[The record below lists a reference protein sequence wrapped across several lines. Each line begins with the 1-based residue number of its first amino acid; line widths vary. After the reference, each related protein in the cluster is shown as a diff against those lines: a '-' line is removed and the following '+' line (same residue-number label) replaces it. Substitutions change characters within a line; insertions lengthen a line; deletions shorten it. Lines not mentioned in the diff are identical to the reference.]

1 MFVVLDPRGST
12 RDRRDNTVAS
22 ADDVKVRLQQQVAK
36 GEFIE
41 RLAERIGARAQASA
55 VFGEPVERG
64 GVTVIPVA
72 KATWGVGGG
81 SGEKAGEHGL
91 GGGGGM
97 AIAPLGY
104 IEVRDEGAVFKPIR
118 DPRLMAGAGAAA
130 AGLTALVVRALLRR

>member
-1 MFVVLDPRGST
+1 MAEVDQ
-12 RDRRDNTVAS
+12 
-22 ADDVKVRLQQQVAK
+22 VKARVRAQVARC
-36 GEFIE
+36 EFIE
-41 RLAERIGARAQASA
+41 RLAERVGGRAQASA
-55 VFGEPVERG
+55 VFGEPVERSG
-64 GVTVIPVA
+64 LTVIPVA

-97 AIAPLGY
+97 AVAPLGW

-130 AGLTALVVRALLRR
+130 AALTALAVRAILRR